1 MTVSSGSKVEE
12 RGASKAVRVRK
23 TLPQDSHP
31 LPIIG
36 QERTSQRA
44 KRYCVHQDFY
54 LTIEDM

>member
-1 MTVSSGSKVEE
+1 M
-12 RGASKAVRVRK
+12 RARK
-23 TLPQDSHP
+23 ITPQDCYP

-36 QERTSQRA
+36 QEMTLKGV